1 MREKEIKGT
10 LFSNQAL
17 WWLIAPL
24 VVEQI
29 LAVTVGM
36 VDTVMVSSAGEAA
49 TSGVSLVDMINTL
62 IINIFAAIATGG
74 AVVSSQYLGQKDK
87 NKACQAADQLLLI
100 TGLIAVGIMV
110 LCLIFRR
117 PFLSI
122 LYGEIEADVMQNA
135 LIYLILSALSYPF
148 LAVYNSC
155 AALFRSMG
163 NSRISMQVSILMN
176 VMNAVGDYVFIFG
189 FHWGVAGAAL
199 ASLISRMTACV
210 ILYLRLRNPVLDIH
224 AGAHGIHWDGRMI
237 HRILNIGIP
246 SGVENSIFQLGRV
259 LVVGIIAGF
268 GTIQIA
274 ANAVANNLDSMGV
287 LPGSAM
293 NLAMITVIGQCVGA
307 GDYDQA
313 QYYTKKLMTVTYA
326 VNMVTCLAV
335 LGAMPMILNLYGL
348 SDETLALASTLVLI
362 HDGCA
367 ILLWPSAF
375 TLTSVLRAANDV
387 KFPMVVSI
395 GSMIVFR
402 IGLSYIVAIG
412 MGLGAIGVW
421 IAMVVD
427 WIVRA
432 SFFIWRYRSGRWKI
446 YYRAE

>member
-1 MREKEIKGT
+1 M
-10 LFSNQAL
+10 
-17 WWLIAPL
+17 
-24 VVEQI
+24 
-29 LAVTVGM
+29 
-36 VDTVMVSSAGEAA
+36 
-49 TSGVSLVDMINTL
+49 
-62 IINIFAAIATGG
+62 
-74 AVVSSQYLGQKDK
+74 
-87 NKACQAADQLLLI
+87 
-100 TGLIAVGIMV
+100 
-110 LCLIFRR
+110 
-117 PFLSI
+117 
-122 LYGEIEADVMQNA
+122 
-135 LIYLILSALSYPF
+135 
-148 LAVYNSC
+148 
-155 AALFRSMG
+155 
-163 NSRISMQVSILMN
+163 
-176 VMNAVGDYVFIFG
+176 
-189 FHWGVAGAAL
+189 
-199 ASLISRMTACV
+199 
-210 ILYLRLRNPVLDIH
+210 
-224 AGAHGIHWDGRMI
+224 
-237 HRILNIGIP
+237 
-246 SGVENSIFQLGRV
+246 